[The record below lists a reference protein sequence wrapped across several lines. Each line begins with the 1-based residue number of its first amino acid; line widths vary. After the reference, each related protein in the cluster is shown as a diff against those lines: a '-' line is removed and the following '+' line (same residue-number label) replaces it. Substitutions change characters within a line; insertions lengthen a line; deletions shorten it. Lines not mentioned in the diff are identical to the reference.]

1 MTPRYPTPTGRTGLL
16 LLGALWLLQAC
27 TPYRYGIPED
37 EWNRLSPRQQ
47 QETMRDYTERERL
60 REMERVRQQELRARE
75 EAARVAEEQRQLRE
89 QQRRIERIHRGE
101 AGQYGDLVRVTIRD
115 AGIVVGGKELELEP
129 VSFTIATGEST
140 TIAVELTGRRKKE
153 HRDLRVYYR
162 DGTLFIDG
170 DEQGQKRATRLVYE
184 QSWKRGASYD
194 ITTNGTAKLKK
205 ARVLVEIVPPR
216 QHGGDRH

>member
-1 MTPRYPTPTGRTGLL
+1 MMPKHPTPTGLTGLL
-16 LLGALWLLQAC
+16 LLGALCLLQAC

-47 QETMRDYTERERL
+47 QE
-60 REMERVRQQELRARE
+60 LRARE
-75 EAARVAEEQRQLRE
+75 EAARAAEEQHRMRE

-115 AGIVVGGKELELEP
+115 AGIVAGGKELELEP
-129 VSFTIATGEST
+129 VTFTIASGET
-140 TIAVELTGRRKKE
+140 MTIGVELAGRKKKE
-153 HRDLRVYYR
+153 HRDLRVYYQ

-170 DEQGQKRATRLVYE
+170 DEKGQKRATRLVYE

-194 ITTNGTAKLKK
+194 IATGGTAKLKK

-216 QHGGDRH
+216 RHGGERR

>member
-1 MTPRYPTPTGRTGLL
+1 MTPGYRATTAMTCLL
-16 LLGALWLLQAC
+16 LLCGLQAC
-27 TPYRYGIPED
+27 TPYRYGVPED

-60 REMERVRQQELRARE
+60 REIERARQQELRARE
-75 EAARVAEEQRQLRE
+75 EAARAAEEQHRMRE

-129 VSFTIATGEST
+129 VSFTIATGESR
-140 TIAVELTGRRKKE
+140 TIAVELTGRKKKE
-153 HRDLRVYYR
+153 HRDLQVYYQ
-162 DGTLFIDG
+162 DGTLYIDG
-170 DEQGQKRATRLVYE
+170 DDKGQKRASRLVYE

-194 ITTNGTAKLKK
+194 ITTNGEAKLKK
-205 ARVLVEIVPPR
+205 ARVLVEIVPLR
-216 QHGGDRH
+216 RHGGERH

>member
-1 MTPRYPTPTGRTGLL
+1 MPKYATPTGLTGLL
-16 LLGALWLLQAC
+16 LLGALCLLQAC
-27 TPYRYGIPED
+27 TPYRYGMPED
-37 EWNRLSPRQQ
+37 EWNRLSPHQQ
-47 QETMRDYTERERL
+47 QETMRAYTEQERL

-75 EAARVAEEQRQLRE
+75 EAARAAEEQHRMRE

-115 AGIVVGGKELELEP
+115 AGIVAGGKELELEP
-129 VSFTIATGEST
+129 VTFTIASGETT
-140 TIAVELTGRRKKE
+140 TIGVELAGRKKKE
-153 HRDLRVYYR
+153 HRDLRVHYQ
-162 DGTLFIDG
+162 DGTLYIDG

-194 ITTNGTAKLKK
+194 ITTVGTAKLKK

-216 QHGGDRH
+216 RHGGERH